1 MTEKPE
7 MPDVVW
13 VWFASGGSICF
24 TDDQATAKAFGAV
37 AYYPAQRRPGDGDP
51 V

>member
-24 TDDQATAKAFGAV
+24 TTDQATARAFGAV
-37 AYYPAQRRPGDGDP
+37 SYYPAGRLAADVDEG
-51 V
+51 